1 MRIRKALP
9 EDIPAAIE
17 LARRLEMDYDGM
29 GEDPL
34 WVAQD
39 GGRIVGLVALRTHPD
54 CRELAALGVE
64 PDYRGRGTAKALVE
78 ALMAEARG
86 DVHLATVIPGFFEGC
101 GFAPVGSDI
110 PPSFPAK
117 RRTDWC
123 EGCPQ
128 ERCTVMRRAAG
139 ASAARP
145 VFPELKPVGLED
157 RPVFEDYLRRWPSE
171 VCELD
176 FANIFIWRD
185 SEHPR
190 WTTLNGSLCVLV
202 EPDFEP
208 PYFLPPVGGERV
220 EETIAA
226 CLGIAQRL
234 SRVPADFVARHGA
247 GFKAEEDPGNFDYIY
262 GRTELAELK
271 GKKYDGKRNR
281 IKKFETTFAHQ
292 YHYHA
297 LTRDDLPGCT
307 RLLEDWFEEK
317 RNGDPYMQAERL
329 AILRALD
336 SYEAVGLTGAVVKV
350 GGRVEAFTMGGRL
363 TPEMAVIPI
372 EIANP
377 GLVGLAQWI
386 NREFVL
392 RAWTDVAFVNRE
404 QDMNVEGLRRA
415 KESYQPVRLVKKYDL
430 S

>member
-1 MRIRKALP
+1 M
-9 EDIPAAIE
+9 
-17 LARRLEMDYDGM
+17 
-29 GEDPL
+29 
-34 WVAQD
+34 
-39 GGRIVGLVALRTHPD
+39 
-54 CRELAALGVE
+54 
-64 PDYRGRGTAKALVE
+64 
-78 ALMAEARG
+78 
-86 DVHLATVIPGFFEGC
+86 
-101 GFAPVGSDI
+101 S
-110 PPSFPAK
+110 
-117 RRTDWC
+117 
-123 EGCPQ
+123 
-128 ERCTVMRRAAG
+128 
-139 ASAARP
+139 RP
-145 VFPELKPVGLED
+145 FFPELKPVGLED
-157 RPVFEDYLRRWPSE
+157 KPVFDEYLRRWPSE

-208 PYFLPPVGGERV
+208 PYFLPPVGGERIP
-220 EETIAA
+220 ETITA
-226 CLGIAQRL
+226 CLGLAPRL
-234 SRVPADFVARHGA
+234 SRVPEDLAVRYGA
-247 GFKAEEDPGNFDYIY
+247 GLTVEEDPGNFDYIY
-262 GRTELAELK
+262 ARQDLAELK
-271 GKKYDGKRNR
+271 GKRYDGKRNR

-292 YHYHA
+292 YQYHPM
-297 LTRDDLPGCT
+297 TKDDVAGCR

-317 RNGDPYMQAERL
+317 RNGDPYMQAERK

-336 SYEAVGLTGAVVKV
+336 SYAEVGLTGGVVKV

-363 TPEMAVIPI
+363 TPDMAVIPI

-392 RAWTDVAFVNRE
+392 RAWPDVAFVNRE

-415 KESYQPVRLVKKYDL
+415 KLSYQPVRLVKKYNL